1 MLLAFCWFK
10 QAVALVSFPRV
21 ALGTFVSSRT
31 WVSTRCFGP
40 VSENH
45 VVGSGFSDGS
55 RLETRDISGSCWLAA
70 PGKLSSAALLC
81 SPLQLSSLLRD
92 VTALHGLGLL
102 QMVGF
107 KASVQRT
114 GTRWRAQLQNQE
126 ALVSRGSRESRDSRA
141 RAAYSA
147 LF

>member
-1 MLLAFCWFK
+1 MIYLE
-10 QAVALVSFPRV
+10 VAGWRH
-21 ALGTFVSSRT
+21 R
-31 WVSTRCFGP
+31 
-40 VSENH
+40 
-45 VVGSGFSDGS
+45 GS
-55 RLETRDISGSCWLAA
+55 
-70 PGKLSSAALLC
+70 
-81 SPLQLSSLLRD
+81 SPLQSLSSLLRD

-114 GTRWRAQLQNQE
+114 GARWRAQLQNQE

-141 RAAYSA
+141 RAAHSA